1 MIKYFCMP
9 DLLSALNL
17 VICLTKHSALFQSQY
32 KWHCFQFNH
41 CLFSISTIVI
51 WEEVIIFTLMLNV
64 DSKKPPL
71 DTVLVCCN

>member
-1 MIKYFCMP
+1 MIKYFCTSN
-9 DLLSALNL
+9 LLSTLNL
-17 VICLTKHSALFQSQY
+17 VICLTKHSALFHSQH

-41 CLFSISTIVI
+41 CFFAISTIVI
-51 WEEVIIFTLMLNV
+51 WEEVIMFAVMLNV